1 MVDTHVADPWT
12 ALGDPTR
19 RAVFARIAQRPRP
32 VREIALDLP
41 VSRPA
46 VSQHLRILKD
56 AGLVS
61 DRRDGNRRIYAV
73 QRDALAALRVQLE
86 QFWNDALSNF
96 KALVDEVNQEGE

>member
-1 MVDTHVADPWT
+1 VVANAVVDPWA

-19 RAVFARIAQRPRP
+19 RAVFARVAQRPRP
-32 VREIALDLP
+32 VGEIARELP

-61 DRRDGNRRIYAV
+61 DQRDGNRRIYAV
-73 QRDALAALRVQLE
+73 RREGLAALRGQLE
-86 QFWNDALSNF
+86 HFWNDTLTNF
-96 KALVDEVNQEGE
+96 KVIVDQANQEDQ